1 MKLAAK
7 LVFTCFLAMILLTG
21 LTSYLLAKREY
32 ERAKEQQHNQTE
44 RVGAMIQESI
54 ELAYNSEGSEGIIR
68 AIQEHTV
75 ETGKTRIRWVWLDV
89 STNDPSHPAAPPTTL
104 NDILSGKV
112 DSIVTRRE
120 GLPQLSTY
128 YPLRVNDQNAGKA
141 RPGALEVTGSLD
153 EAEREAWRTIRTGL
167 LSIAAMGVFC
177 FGIIAWTGVRMVGRP
192 LAKLTDK
199 TRQIGAG
206 NYDSVLELGGNDEFQ
221 ELATALNQMGQ
232 QISQQQKKITDETTA
247 KIEALQQL
255 RHADRLKTVGRLAAG
270 LAHEIGTPLNVV
282 SGRAALIRGGKLTQE
297 EVLSSAEAIQ
307 KESHRIT
314 GIVRQLL
321 GYARQNAPQK
331 KVLDLRVIVDQT
343 VALLSTLASK
353 AKVEIVVD
361 GDEPPYTVCVDDG
374 QIQQV
379 LTNMIVNAIQAMP
392 NGGVVSIRLANLLQ
406 ETGSMANVVSSE
418 TSEND
423 SKHRWCS
430 IDISDQGVGI
440 PTELLSQIFEP
451 FFTTKDVGQGT
462 GLGLSIASG
471 IVEEHGGRIDVE
483 SELGRGTRFRI
494 YLPKP

>member
-32 ERAKEQQHNQTE
+32 DRAKEQQHSQTE

-112 DSIVTRRE
+112 DSIVTRQA

-128 YPLRVNDQNAGKA
+128 YPLRVNDQSAGKA
-141 RPGALEVTGSLD
+141 RPGAVEVTGSLD

-199 TRQIGAG
+199 TRQIGLG
-206 NYDSVLELGGNDEFQ
+206 NYDTVLELEGKDEFE
-221 ELATALNQMGQ
+221 ELATALNQMGK

-282 SGRAALIRGGKLTQE
+282 SGRAALIRGGHLTQE
-297 EVLSSAEAIQ
+297 EVVSSAEAIQ
-307 KESHRIT
+307 TEAHRIT

-331 KVLDLRVIVDQT
+331 KELDLRVIVDQT
-343 VALLSTLASK
+343 VALLSTLAAK
-353 AKVEIVVD
+353 AKVDIVVT
-361 GDEPPYTVCVDDG
+361 GEEPPYTVFVDDA
-374 QIQQV
+374 QLQQV
-379 LTNMIVNAIQAMP
+379 LTNIIVNAIQAMHS
-392 NGGVVSIRLANLLQ
+392 GGSVRVHLWNQ
-406 ETGSMANVVSSE
+406 PSE
-418 TSEND
+418 TVDGEVDAIPSSSDPLSN
-423 SKHRWCS
+423 RGWCVVEVE
-430 IDISDQGVGI
+430 DQGIGI
-440 PTELLSQIFEP
+440 PAEHLSQIFEP
-451 FFTTKDVGQGT
+451 FFTTKDIGQGT

-471 IVEEHGGRIDVE
+471 IVEEHGGKIDVE
-483 SELGRGTRFRI
+483 SEPGHGTRFRI
-494 YLPKP
+494 FLPKP